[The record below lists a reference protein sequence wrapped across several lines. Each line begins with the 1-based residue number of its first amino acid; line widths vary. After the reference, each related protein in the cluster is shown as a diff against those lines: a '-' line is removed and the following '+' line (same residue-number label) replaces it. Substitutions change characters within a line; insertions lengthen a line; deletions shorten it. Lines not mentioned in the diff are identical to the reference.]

1 MQNISHKQLALN
13 DVEMHVA
20 ELGEGPAVLLC
31 HGFPETWYSWRHQMA
46 ALSEN
51 GYRVIAPDLRG
62 YGQTT
67 QPAEIDQYTILHL
80 VGDMVS
86 LLDVLK
92 IDVAVIIG
100 NDWGATIAWQAAL
113 LRPDRFRGVV
123 ALGVPM
129 MAQPPVPPTRIFPE
143 NDVALFY
150 TLYFQAPGIAEEEFG
165 RDVRLTLR
173 KLLFAA
179 SGEAGARHEGDGTPN
194 PFGMVPR
201 LGGLLSTLPNPAIFP
216 AWLNEADLDVYV
228 AAFESSGFQGPL
240 NYYRNLDR
248 NRELLAPFNGLQVIV
263 PALFL
268 GGERDPGRVI
278 PGMDKIIA
286 EMTALVPSLRD
297 TVTLSAT
304 GHWPQQEQSQRVSA
318 AILAFIRT
326 L

>member
-51 GYRVIAPDLRG
+51 GYRAIAPDLRG

-80 VGDMVS
+80 VGDMVA

-150 TLYFQAPGIAEEEFG
+150 TLYFQAPGIAEEELG

-179 SGEAGARHEGDGTPN
+179 SGEAGARHERDGTPN

-268 GGERDPGRVI
+268 AGERDPGRVI

-297 TVTLSAT
+297 SVTLPAT
-304 GHWPQQEQSQRVSA
+304 GHWAQQEQSQRVSS
-318 AILAFIRT
+318 AILEFIRT

>member
-51 GYRVIAPDLRG
+51 GYRAIAPDLRG

-80 VGDMVS
+80 VGDMVA

-150 TLYFQAPGIAEEEFG
+150 TLYFQAPGIAEEELG

-179 SGEAGARHEGDGTPN
+179 SGEAGARHERDGTPN

-201 LGGLLSTLPNPAIFP
+201 LGGLLSSLPNPAIFP
-216 AWLNEADLDVYV
+216 AWLNEDDLDVYV
-228 AAFESSGFQGPL
+228 AAFKSSGFQGPL

-268 GGERDPGRVI
+268 AGERDPGRVI

-286 EMTALVPSLRD
+286 EMTAQVPSLRD
-297 TVTLSAT
+297 TVTLPAT
-304 GHWPQQEQSQRVSA
+304 GHWAQQEQSQRVSS
-318 AILAFIRT
+318 AILEFIRT